1 MATYLPNV
9 KDYIP
14 NVKAYTPDFKF
25 LSDAL
30 DQRQDRY
37 NKTTKQLN
45 NLYGDVVYADLS
57 REDNQSVR
65 DDYAKL
71 LAPKIQQISGLDFSL
86 SQNVQAAQG
95 LFKPFYED
103 QHVVRDIV
111 FTKAYKDQMS
121 FANGLKSS
129 VSDKQRDRYWDKG
142 VEYMNFMMKDFKE
155 KSREDSMG
163 VQLPQYYED
172 PDIYE
177 RSMEALKTGGP
188 DGKGLKATD
197 MYVDGTGQFI
207 VTQENGVTLLN
218 KPTGKTIANPE
229 YDPNKKESASN
240 PKTIPEMYNPAANHA
255 LQTIGDDPIIN
266 QGLRIAGYVD
276 ARKFWEAKAEETGQ
290 PTDVFKKEWAKTQ
303 LDKFSTQV
311 NQTLQKENVELNKT
325 NQELASWDEYTKEA
339 PLIKDSDE
347 YKKWFM
353 AMTRGETISAGIQ
366 KLENKRDN
374 ILNDIDEEDID
385 AYMNRGYAA
394 YMSSSLQGQVF
405 AAARNYAD
413 ATSKRTFTESKI
425 YIEKLRARNNENL
438 KRLERSWELAD
449 QLQETLQEIENAS
462 NVPVPVEGDARENI
476 AFQGTIIEQN
486 EKGELKVIKDIQTRQ
501 IQAITSFY
509 SFMADD
515 MNTDVNL
522 QNMASYTITDE
533 NSTVG
538 EVKSSG
544 IFIPNKN
551 SGKLDFYRWQDAV
564 EVLKQNPQ
572 ILNYHYDRIMNIHTD
587 QDQMPSYKKEDKS
600 GLRDMI
606 SSLSHDV
613 TMRNNKLDL
622 VYDIQNKVYKNILA
636 QMDINSIRAGLGNEN
651 VVDWDI
657 QLFDDDGVMK
667 TTKRIYNEKIKEVE
681 SRLQTSMPKTLPST
695 QEITNMFY
703 KNGTWQTTDG
713 EGDGYNP
720 NAGITTEEANYH
732 FQRGGIQS
740 LMMAYYKPFVADAA
754 ALFKQDPAVLI
765 ATYYQQPSDA
775 NQKIKLI
782 PKPNSKND
790 VYTDIAED
798 YLSWGSFK
806 PVIDKIKGKMS
817 EEMSKETAVPYETT
831 FDFNSFYY
839 NNETEGDAAIAPII
853 PYRYDAGT
861 KDKYVNNALD
871 LFFNAYD
878 NMPDNQ
884 MFLSE
889 GDQGANFSMEFED
902 SDRKIAEFVLQQIRA
917 DRNYNPGSGKETAGT
932 PGYRIEY
939 SSVGGGEDA
948 EGQYAM
954 YKFILD
960 ADYAKSIAKNAP
972 MELESKLQDN
982 TLTVFFNK
990 DLFSNPLDP
999 EQQYTSFVKN
1009 LIEAPDNQGQATLNI
1024 ENGGIIHFEMNSGLI
1039 TQKWAKYTYDVNT
1052 GNMVLGGFSSP
1063 QPLVTAAGAPLTDY
1077 NIDRVWKD
1085 QRTLLQQHANTNLQ
1099 AQKSHK
1105 LNQPTSDTE
1114 SE

>member
-86 SQNVQAAQG
+86 AQNVQAAQG

-103 QHVVRDIV
+103 QHIVRDIV
-111 FTKAYKDQMS
+111 FTKAYKDQMK
-121 FANGLKSS
+121 FANGLKTS

-155 KSREDSMG
+155 KSREDSMS

-177 RSMEALKTGGP
+177 RSIEALKTGGA

-197 MYVDGTGQFI
+197 MYVDQTGQFI

-218 KPTGKTIANPE
+218 KPTGKTIPNPD
-229 YDPNKKESASN
+229 YDPNKKESESN
-240 PKTIPEMYNPAANHA
+240 PKEIPEMYNPAANHA

-266 QGLRIAGYVD
+266 QGLRIAAYVD
-276 ARKFWEAKAEETGQ
+276 ARKYWEAKAEETGQ
-290 PTDVFKKEWAKTQ
+290 PADIFKKEWTKNQLAKFDQ
-303 LDKFSTQV
+303 QV
-311 NQTLQKENVELNKT
+311 NQTLQKENEELNKT
-325 NQELASWDEYTKEA
+325 NQELASWDEYAKEA

-347 YKKWFM
+347 YNKWFM

-366 KLENKRDN
+366 KLENKRNN
-374 ILNDIDEEDID
+374 ILNDIDEEDLD

-405 AAARNYAD
+405 AAARDYAD

-438 KRLERSWELAD
+438 ERLKRQWELAD
-449 QLQETLQEIENAS
+449 QLAETLREIEAAS
-462 NVPVPVEGDARENI
+462 NVPVPIEGDARENI
-476 AFQGTIIEQN
+476 QFQGTIIEQN
-486 EKGELKVIKDIQTRQ
+486 EAGELKVLKDIQTRK

-515 MNTDVNL
+515 LNTDVNL

-533 NSTVG
+533 NATIG

-551 SGKLDFYRWQDAV
+551 SGKLDFYRWEDAV
-564 EVLKQNPQ
+564 DILQKNPQ
-572 ILNYHYDRIMNIHTD
+572 ILDYHYDRIMNVHND
-587 QDQMPSYKKEDKS
+587 QDQMPSYKGEDKS
-600 GLRDMI
+600 ALRNLI
-606 SSLSHDV
+606 GEISHDV

-622 VYDIQNKVYKNILA
+622 VYEIQNKVYKNILEG
-636 QMDINSIRAGLGNEN
+636 MDIESIRAGLGNEN
-651 VVDWDI
+651 IVDWDI
-657 QLFDDDGVMK
+657 QLFDDNGVMK
-667 TTKRIYNEKIKEVE
+667 TTKRIYDEKLKDVE
-681 SRLQTSMPKTLPST
+681 AHLQKTMPKSLPST

-732 FQRGGIQS
+732 FSRGGIQS
-740 LMMAYYKPFVADAA
+740 LMMAYYKPMVAEAA
-754 ALFKQDPAVLI
+754 ALFKQDPAVFI
-765 ATYYQQPSDA
+765 ATYYEQASDP

-790 VYTDIAED
+790 VWTDIAED

-806 PVIDKIKGKMS
+806 PVIDKIKNQMS
-817 EEMSKETAVPYETT
+817 AEMAKETAVPYETT

-839 NNETEGDAAIAPII
+839 NNETSGDAAIAPII

-884 MFLSE
+884 VFISE
-889 GDQGANFSMEFED
+889 GDQGANFSMEYEE

-948 EGQYAM
+948 GGQYAM

-972 MELESKLQDN
+972 MELESKLEDN
-982 TLTVFFNK
+982 TVTVFLNK

-999 EQQYTSFVKN
+999 EQQYSSFVKN
-1009 LIEAPDNQGQATLNI
+1009 LIQDPSNQGQATLNI
-1024 ENGGIIHFEMNSGLI
+1024 ENGGIIHFEMNNGLV

-1052 GNMVLGGFSSP
+1052 GNMVLGGFSAP
-1063 QPLVTAAGAPLTDY
+1063 QPLVTSNGAPLTDM
-1077 NIDRVWKD
+1077 NIDKVWRD
-1085 QRTLLQQHANTNLQ
+1085 QRVLLQQHANSNLQ

-1105 LNQPTSDTE
+1105 LNQPTSEEE